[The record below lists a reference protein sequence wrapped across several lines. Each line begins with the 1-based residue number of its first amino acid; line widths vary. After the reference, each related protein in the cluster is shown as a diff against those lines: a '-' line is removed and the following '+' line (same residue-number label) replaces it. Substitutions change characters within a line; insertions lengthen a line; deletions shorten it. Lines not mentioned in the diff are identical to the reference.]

1 MTTVNAPSA
10 ASGAAAGDAFGT
22 IAGDAARAAVLGG
35 PGIELAPD
43 QVEAFVAEALADLDV
58 DGKSVC
64 LVVPDGT
71 RTCPLPLML
80 GAVHK
85 ALHGRVKSMKALIAL
100 GTHQAM
106 SEEAI
111 AAFFGFQPGRSEE
124 VYPDLEILNHEHWDP
139 DQIVSLGT
147 VPAERVTELS
157 GGRLHDVPMEVEINR
172 HVVESDMNI
181 VIGPVF
187 PHEVVGVSGGNKYF
201 FPGLSV
207 HGVIDISHW
216 VGALIGTHDMIGTRP
231 VSPVRALI
239 NEACTLIPS
248 ERFALCFVVKSN
260 SDLLHAVSFGTCE
273 DAWAA
278 MADVTVQ
285 THVVYKEKAYD
296 TVISV
301 MPEKYEDIWTAA
313 KGFYK
318 LEPIVADGGLLVIYA
333 PHITEIS
340 VMHHE
345 LLEIG
350 YHTRDYF
357 VKQWDRFKDQPWG
370 VLAHSTHL
378 RGPGEY
384 DPETDVED
392 DRVRVALAT
401 SIPKEVV
408 ESVALEYIDPATLDL
423 DELAGDPNTFVE
435 PHAGEVLYRLESERP

>member
-1 MTTVNAPSA
+1 MTATHAPVDHA
-10 ASGAAAGDAFGT
+10 YGTYAGDASK
-22 IAGDAARAAVLGG
+22 AAFIGGSDQVLTS
-35 PGIELAPD
+35 E
-43 QVEAFVAEALADLDV
+43 QVEAFVTEAISSLDV
-58 DGKSVC
+58 DGKNVC
-64 LVVPDGT
+64 LIVPDAT
-71 RTCPLPLML
+71 RTCPLPLLL
-80 GAVHK
+80 GPVHK
-85 ALHGRVKSMKALIAL
+85 ALQGRVASMKALIAL

-111 AAFFGFQPGRSEE
+111 AAFFGFKPGHSED
-124 VYPDLEILNHEHWDP
+124 VYPGLEILNHEHWKA
-139 DQIVSLGT
+139 DQITSLGT

-157 GGRLHDVPMEVEINR
+157 GGRLHDVPMKVELNR
-172 HVVESDMNI
+172 HAAEADVDI
-181 VIGPVF
+181 VIGPIF

-207 HGVIDISHW
+207 HSVIDVSHW

-239 NEACTLIPS
+239 NEVCQLIAA
-248 ERFALCFVVKSN
+248 ERYALCFVVKSN
-260 SDLLHAVSFGTCE
+260 SEVLHAVSFGGCE

-278 MADVTVQ
+278 CADVTVQ

-301 MPEKYEDIWTAA
+301 MPKKYEDIWTAA

-333 PHITEIS
+333 PHISDIA
-340 VMHHE
+340 VMHPG
-345 LLEIG
+345 LLTIG
-350 YHTRDYF
+350 YHTIDYF
-357 VKQWDRFKDQPWG
+357 VKQWDKFQNHPWG
-370 VLAHSTHL
+370 ELAHSTHL

-384 DPETDVED
+384 DAETGVET

-401 SIPKEVV
+401 GIPREVV

-423 DELAGDPNTFVE
+423 KELAKDPNTFVE
-435 PHAGEVLYRLESERP
+435 PHAGEVLYRLESERPQA

>member
-1 MTTVNAPSA
+1 MTATHAPVDHA
-10 ASGAAAGDAFGT
+10 YGTYAGDASK
-22 IAGDAARAAVLGG
+22 AAFIGGSDQVLTS
-35 PGIELAPD
+35 E
-43 QVEAFVAEALADLDV
+43 QVEAFVTEAISSLDV
-58 DGKSVC
+58 DGKNVC
-64 LVVPDGT
+64 LIVPDAT
-71 RTCPLPLML
+71 RTCPLPLLL
-80 GAVHK
+80 GPVHK
-85 ALHGRVKSMKALIAL
+85 ALQGRVASMKALIAL

-111 AAFFGFQPGRSEE
+111 AAFFGFKPGHSED
-124 VYPDLEILNHEHWDP
+124 VYPGLEILNHEHWKA
-139 DQIVSLGT
+139 DQITSLGT

-157 GGRLHDVPMEVEINR
+157 GGRLHDVPMKVELNR
-172 HVVESDMNI
+172 HAAEADMDI
-181 VIGPVF
+181 VIGPIF

-207 HGVIDISHW
+207 HSVIDVSHW

-239 NEACTLIPS
+239 NEACQLIAA
-248 ERFALCFVVKSN
+248 ERYALCFVVKSN
-260 SDLLHAVSFGTCE
+260 SEVLHAVSFGGCE

-278 MADVTVQ
+278 CADVTVQ

-301 MPEKYEDIWTAA
+301 MPKKYEDIWTAA

-333 PHITEIS
+333 PHISDIA
-340 VMHHE
+340 VMHPG
-345 LLEIG
+345 LLTIG
-350 YHTRDYF
+350 YHTIDYF
-357 VKQWDRFKDQPWG
+357 VKQWDKFQNHPWG
-370 VLAHSTHL
+370 ELAHSTHL

-384 DPETDVED
+384 DAETGVET

-401 SIPKEVV
+401 GIPREVV

-423 DELAGDPNTFVE
+423 KELAKDPNTFVE
-435 PHAGEVLYRLESERP
+435 PHAGEVLYRLEAERPRT